1 MDGFKNCQ
9 LNWTLKDR
17 RLWKLKLRGQEWHF
31 PVREKHKQ
39 SPGGRSMQIELW
51 TMIKFG
57 HLWTLIKVL
66 QRGNNTF
73 FLIVINVFS
82 SWGKKLTLAATF
94 LHKNNIHISR
104 EAASCPA
111 SSGWHVPCWHSLWDS
126 TGNHP
131 SSHPLHLLNPC
142 AQVPS
147 SSLTWVTLQCTS
159 LSAHRQS
166 WATTES
172 KCLAAAPSRLS
183 TFSSSLVWSVL
194 QQHME
199 VPSWD
204 ILLWQQLGIYQ
215 FGEISI
221 ERRGMVNTAQGADVF
236 FVFPSSF
243 L

>member
-147 SSLTWVTLQCTS
+147 SSLTWVTVQCTS

-183 TFSSSLVWSVL
+183 TFSSSLVWSIFKREKT
-194 QQHME
+194 QGK
-199 VPSWD
+199 PSFQD
-204 ILLWQQLGIYQ
+204 
-215 FGEISI
+215 GETNKWIQESWLT
-221 ERRGMVNTAQGADVF
+221 EAEPQEWK
-236 FVFPSSF
+236 P